1 METPKI
7 PAAAIPDE
15 DGMLPEYDFTGG
27 ARGKYA
33 GRITA
38 RSKSVTLTPNVAT
51 VFADSD
57 AVNAALR
64 MLIDI
69 ARASAASN
77 PASPSTN
84 AASPESPA

>member
-1 METPKI
+1 
-7 PAAAIPDE
+7 
-15 DGMLPEYDFTGG
+15 
-27 ARGKYA
+27 
-33 GRITA
+33 
-38 RSKSVTLTPNVAT
+38 